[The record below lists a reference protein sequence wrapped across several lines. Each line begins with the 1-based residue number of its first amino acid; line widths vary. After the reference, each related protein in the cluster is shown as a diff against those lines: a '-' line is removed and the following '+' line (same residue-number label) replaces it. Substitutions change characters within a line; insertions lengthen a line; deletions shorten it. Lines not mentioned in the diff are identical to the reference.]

1 MSFAD
6 LYLKPEYTTGKD
18 NFQRDFFVPTLKE
31 AKTYDRA
38 VGYFSS
44 SALVALSRGLYAFVE
59 HGGKIRVLTS
69 PQLSPEDFDS
79 ILKGYAKREEII
91 EQTLMASLEPL
102 EKLDEA
108 SIDRLA
114 FLADLI
120 ARDVMDIRI
129 AFRKKGLY
137 HEKIGILSDSEGR
150 RVAFTGSANE
160 TGSALFDN
168 YETISVFRD
177 WVGEEERVKLKAD
190 HFEQLWN
197 NQDSEIT
204 VVRSELLKAEIIRKY
219 QQPTTGLNRDELDL
233 NEEFLKT
240 ETIDEGRILGI
251 PENVELR
258 EYQCEAIRNFLH
270 ADGRGIFDMATGT
283 GKTYT
288 ALGAI
293 CALRE
298 QLESVQKKSLG
309 IFIVVPMTYLVEQW
323 AADLRYFG
331 IEPIIAYSDDKYA
344 DWSRK
349 LSTALT
355 WHSVLPDKKFFCIVT
370 TNDTFAGEKMRQ
382 ALANQN
388 QKTSNFLL
396 VVDEAHNFGA
406 AGKRK
411 LLTDLFK
418 YRLALS
424 ATLVRHND
432 KEGTDALLA
441 YFGQRC
447 IEYSL
452 EKAIAEGFLTP
463 YEYYPVFIT
472 LTEAERLAYADISAK
487 ILKNMVDNG
496 NGQMVPNK
504 TAEMLLFKRARLV
517 ATAQE
522 KLSKLAEM
530 MPDFQD
536 KQGILVYCGTS
547 GRISEVDEYR
557 PMEEISK
564 EEKSQI
570 DAVARLLNSLEIKA
584 AKYTS
589 EETTSERIDIIEQF
603 KNDNIQALVAIKCLD
618 EGVSIQ
624 SIKYAFILASTT
636 NPKEYIQRR
645 GRVLRR
651 FRGKDK
657 ALIYDF
663 IALPAALGEKQP
675 FMKNFKRLAEKEM
688 KRFYEFNRLAVN
700 RIENN
705 GAYLQV
711 ISDYSLNPKDIEA
724 GAAE

>member
-1 MSFAD
+1 M
-6 LYLKPEYTTGKD
+6 
-18 NFQRDFFVPTLKE
+18 
-31 AKTYDRA
+31 
-38 VGYFSS
+38 
-44 SALVALSRGLYAFVE
+44 
-59 HGGKIRVLTS
+59 
-69 PQLSPEDFDS
+69 
-79 ILKGYAKREEII
+79 
-91 EQTLMASLEPL
+91 
-102 EKLDEA
+102 
-108 SIDRLA
+108 
-114 FLADLI
+114 
-120 ARDVMDIRI
+120 
-129 AFRKKGLY
+129 
-137 HEKIGILSDSEGR
+137 
-150 RVAFTGSANE
+150 
-160 TGSALFDN
+160 
-168 YETISVFRD
+168 
-177 WVGEEERVKLKAD
+177 
-190 HFEQLWN
+190 
-197 NQDSEIT
+197 
-204 VVRSELLKAEIIRKY
+204 
-219 QQPTTGLNRDELDL
+219 
-233 NEEFLKT
+233 
-240 ETIDEGRILGI
+240 
-251 PENVELR
+251 
-258 EYQCEAIRNFLH
+258 
-270 ADGRGIFDMATGT
+270 
-283 GKTYT
+283 
-288 ALGAI
+288 
-293 CALRE
+293 
-298 QLESVQKKSLG
+298 
-309 IFIVVPMTYLVEQW
+309 
-323 AADLRYFG
+323 
-331 IEPIIAYSDDKYA
+331 
-344 DWSRK
+344 
-349 LSTALT
+349 
-355 WHSVLPDKKFFCIVT
+355 
-370 TNDTFAGEKMRQ
+370 
-382 ALANQN
+382 
-388 QKTSNFLL
+388 
-396 VVDEAHNFGA
+396 
-406 AGKRK
+406 
-411 LLTDLFK
+411 LTDLFK